1 MRVRLVSV
9 VAPALVVAA
18 YAGAQERPA
27 QPPAQPN
34 ARPAAAAAPSAALD
48 GTWSVVSIARGGR
61 SLDGGDKLTV
71 AIKGNVMTF
80 NAAAGAAATGGPAP
94 AGKDQLR
101 AMRLS
106 FGPNGTVRVTEA
118 DADGK
123 FDAGLVRPGG
133 VVGAGGA
140 NATAGT
146 APGVAGAAGA
156 GAGNTQ
162 PGTTTAGTGDHHGA
176 MAGVYVLTDEYL
188 ALSVYDTGIDS
199 GTGRPAAGGA
209 ATPPAPDAVLPTSGV
224 GTPPA
229 AASVV
234 PASGRIS
241 VILKRTG
248 GAAQT
253 NPAPGTGR

>member
-1 MRVRLVSV
+1 MRVRLVSIAV
-9 VAPALVVAA
+9 PAVLVAA

-27 QPPAQPN
+27 PPAAQPDARPGAAADPN
-34 ARPAAAAAPSAALD
+34 RPAAAATLD

-61 SLDGGDKLTV
+61 PLDGADKMTV
-71 AIKGNVMTF
+71 AVKGNVLTF

-101 AMRLS
+101 AMRLD

-118 DADGK
+118 NADGK

-133 VVGAGGA
+133 VAGAGGA

-176 MAGVYVLTDEYL
+176 MMGVYVLTPDYL

-199 GTGRPAAGGA
+199 GTGRPA
-209 ATPPAPDAVLPTSGV
+209 
-224 GTPPA
+224 
-229 AASVV
+229 
-234 PASGRIS
+234 
-241 VILKRTG
+241 TG
-248 GAAQT
+248 GAA
-253 NPAPGTGR
+253 PAPGLTRRPPPPARTRRRPAPRPRPPQHPLCR